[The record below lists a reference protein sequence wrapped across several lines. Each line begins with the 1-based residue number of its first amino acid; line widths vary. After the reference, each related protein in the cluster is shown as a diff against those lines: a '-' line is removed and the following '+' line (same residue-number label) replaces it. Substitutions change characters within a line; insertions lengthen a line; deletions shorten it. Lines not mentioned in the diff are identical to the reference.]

1 MIETVVSCIGD
12 ILDAFTLIF
21 LYNVVLG
28 KKYKVNK
35 IAVHTIFVVTNLT
48 INGLLSLVEIPFL
61 NMAVWLIVFGLLA
74 MLYDTKWYMK
84 IIVSVSY
91 NILGIVAEFIVAAIL
106 GGIYGEEVLV
116 GENYIIGLIISK
128 LVMLVF
134 VIVISFVLKRKN
146 YTLDIKYRLGI
157 LLSVVI
163 GMFTIAELADIA
175 YNATDSFIPQVGVAS
190 ISIAVL
196 NYILYSLLDGLTE
209 MYEVKQRE
217 ALLKKDIELREE
229 QFVQIASNYKQFRSV
244 IHDTNK
250 HLKTIA
256 GMIEASE
263 DELAVSYIKETLN
276 EVNGSY
282 IKVNTGNIVVD
293 ALVSSMINRCEEI
306 NIKCITDISVNK
318 EFIEVSN
325 HDLTVVLGNLIDNAV
340 NATSKILDKD
350 KRYIE
355 VTLITDEKRFMI
367 DILNGYDES
376 EKETLRVG
384 YGLGNIE
391 ETVTRNKGT
400 YTVVKND
407 NTYRTSVIFYH
418 SIL

>member
-35 IAVHTIFVVTNLT
+35 IAVYAIFVVTNLAV
-48 INGLLSLVEIPFL
+48 NSLLSLVEIPFL

-190 ISIAVL
+190 ISIAVI
-196 NYILYSLLDGLTE
+196 NYILYTLLDGLTE

-229 QFVQIASNYKQFRSV
+229 QFVQVASNYKQFRSV

-355 VTLITDEKRFMI
+355 VALITDEKRFMI

>member
-1 MIETVVSCIGD
+1 MIETMVSCIGD

-35 IAVHTIFVVTNLT
+35 IAVYAIFVVTNLT
-48 INGLLSLVEIPFL
+48 VNGLLSLVEIPFL

-106 GGIYGEEVLV
+106 GGIYGEEVLL

-190 ISIAVL
+190 ISIAVI

-229 QFVQIASNYKQFRSV
+229 QFVQVASNYKQFRSV

-256 GMIEASE
+256 GLIEASE

-293 ALVSSMINRCEEI
+293 ALVSSMINRCELM
-306 NIKCITDISVNK
+306 NIKCITDISVNNK
-318 EFIEVSN
+318 FVKISN
-325 HDLTVVLGNLIDNAV
+325 HDLTVILGNLIDNAV
-340 NATSKILDKD
+340 NATNKIIDKD

-355 VTLITDEKRFMI
+355 VTLTTDENRFMI
-367 DILNGYDES
+367 DILNNYDES
-376 EKETLRVG
+376 KNESSWVG

-400 YTVVKND
+400 YTVSKND
-407 NTYRTSVIFYH
+407 KTYRASAIFYH

>member
-1 MIETVVSCIGD
+1 MLETVISCIGD

-21 LYNVVLG
+21 LYNVVMG
-28 KKYKVNK
+28 KKYKVDK
-35 IAVHTIFVVTNLT
+35 ITVYFIFTVTNLT
-48 INGLLSLVEIPFL
+48 VSSLLSLVEIPFL
-61 NMAVWLIVFGLLA
+61 NMVVWLITFVLLA

-91 NILGIVAEFIVAAIL
+91 NVLGIVAEFIVAAIL
-106 GGIYGEEVLV
+106 GGIFGNEVLL

-134 VIVISFVLKRKN
+134 VLIISFVLKKGN
-146 YTLDIKYRLGI
+146 YILDIKYRLGI
-157 LLSVVI
+157 LLSVLI
-163 GMFTIAELADIA
+163 SMFTIIELADIA
-175 YNATDSFIPQVGVAS
+175 YNVTGSFIPQVGIAS

-196 NYILYSLLDGLTE
+196 NYILYMMLDGLKE
-209 MYEVKQRE
+209 MYEIKQRE
-217 ALLKKDIELREE
+217 ALLKKDIELREN
-229 QFVQIASNYKQFRSV
+229 QFIQVASNYKQFRSV

-256 GMIEASE
+256 CMIESNE
-263 DELAVSYIKETLN
+263 DKLAVKYIKETLN

-293 ALVSSMINRCEEI
+293 ALVSSMINRCEEM
-306 NIKCITDISVNK
+306 NIKCITDISVNN
-318 EFIEVSN
+318 EFIKISN
-325 HDLTVVLGNLIDNAV
+325 HDLTVILGNLIDNAIKAS
-340 NATSKILDKD
+340 NKLWDKD

-367 DILNGYDES
+367 DILNNYDELKNES
-376 EKETLRVG
+376 SRMG
-384 YGLGNIE
+384 YGLNNIE
-391 ETVTRNKGT
+391 ESVVRNKGM
-400 YTVVKND
+400 YTITKSES
-407 NTYRTSVIFYH
+407 TYRTSVIFYH